1 MERIYLFI
9 AVPASLILLIQTS
22 LTFLGLSGEIE
33 ADFDGD
39 GDVNGSG
46 ESGITLFSVRNLVAF
61 FTFFGWGGLWLKS
74 MGVAPV
80 FTVLGSILL
89 GMLFMLISTGL
100 FFIVSKMQ
108 RSGNIDLNNAIGK
121 LGEVYIPIPGKRR
134 RPGKVN
140 IIIQGA
146 LREVEAYTDEHEDL
160 KTGSTVQVIAVESGA
175 ILVVKKYEHGGNT
188 NAL

>member
-1 MERIYLFI
+1 MEKIYLFI

-22 LTFLGLSGEIE
+22 LTFLGLSGEID
-33 ADFDGD
+33 ADIDGN
-39 GDVNGSG
+39 GDVNGTG
-46 ESGITLFSVRNLVAF
+46 ESGLTLFSVRNLVAF
-61 FTFFGWGGLWLKS
+61 FTFFGWGGLWLRS

-80 FTVLGSILL
+80 FTVLGSIFL
-89 GMLFMLISTGL
+89 GMLFMLISMGL
-100 FFIVSKMQ
+100 FLLVSKMQ

-121 LGEVYIPIPGKRR
+121 LGEVYIPIPGNRKHT
-134 RPGKVN
+134 GKVN

-146 LREVEAYTDEHEDL
+146 LREVEAFTDDLEDL

-175 ILVVKKYEHGGNT
+175 RLIVKKYERGGKT